1 MKNKQLAI
9 RPQRKIEVAKA
20 RAAGIDED
28 LRLRI
33 VRMAMLGFSNKAMI
47 AHLHVT
53 VNQITKAQKWANVRK
68 FDYRDAVS
76 PIGKAVVSKLEDISD
91 SKLVKN
97 LERILLK

>member
-1 MKNKQLAI
+1 MNKKQLAI
-9 RPQRKIEVAKA
+9 PKRKVELARA

-47 AHLHVT
+47 AHLGVT
-53 VNQITKAQKWANVRK
+53 QSQIYSAQKWGNVK
-68 FDYRDAVS
+68 KLDYRDAQS
-76 PIGKAVVSKLEDISD
+76 AIGKAVVERLEDISD